1 MNSLTCCPRWL
12 RAACVTLAVVGSFT
26 AARARGFNAQLQAQ
40 SFGSTNWSTGNP
52 TGWQE
57 LDLIPTRVHLTGG
70 PVNNQTITIQFDHT
84 KTLGSRVYR
93 GIEDLLMFT
102 PSANV
107 VITSGPTLSAPA
119 GQDTWTYTLTVN
131 VTNNTPADVEFRTR
145 LAAGAHY
152 FTGTSLQMK
161 GSPSLGTLGFTKPAP
176 SSGSPDLSLVK
187 TGPTSAN
194 PGQTIAYSLSYQ
206 NALSGSGATGVQ
218 IVDTLPAEVTFLSAS
233 GGATL
238 AGNTLTWDLGN
249 LPRGASGVVSYQ
261 VMVTNVVTTGFSFH
275 NDAEINSAENDVN
288 LSNNFSR
295 VTTVVTS
302 NCIPPSILSD
312 PSSASGCGEEVTFSV
327 LANGSAPLSYQWR
340 KDGVDI
346 AGANASQY
354 STSVPGSYDVVIS
367 NLCGTVTSAAA
378 TLTVGNPVIVSDP
391 QDVTACLGASAA
403 FMVEATGNSL
413 TYQWRKD
420 GVDIAG
426 ANASLFEIASV
437 TAADAGS
444 YDVVVTG
451 QCGEPAVSAPAT
463 LTVKPAVV
471 ASNDNYEVAEDGA
484 LTGNVLDNDSGD
496 SLTAELVGSPMNG
509 ALTFNADGS
518 FTYTPNPLFFGNDS
532 FTYRA
537 VGECQSEVAT
547 VSITVTHV
555 NHAPVANDDSYGT
568 LEDTPLNVSAPGVL
582 GNDTDVDGDSIEAA
596 LVDGPSHGVL
606 TLNAD
611 GSFGYTPA
619 TGFFGADTFT
629 YQISDGL
636 AVSGVAT
643 VTVQVTHVNHAP
655 VAEDDTLTISE
666 NSGTHTID
674 VLANDSDVDAGD
686 VLTITEVTQPANG
699 VAAIVE
705 GGVSYTPNLNFHG
718 QDSFT
723 YMISDGNGGAATGNV
738 TITVIH
744 VEQAPVAQDDSY
756 QVQEDDQLDV
766 AAPGVLGNDVNP
778 EPTTLTATLVS
789 GPAHGSLT
797 FRADGSFTYVP
808 NDNYNGP
815 DSFTYKANNG
825 FFDSNVATVRIN
837 VLSVIGAGDIDLYV
851 KTAKAKIN
859 WAADDRDM
867 LAIRGQINPRGIND
881 NLSGATIAL
890 SINGTEVLPAQTL
903 DAKGTAKAVAGSMKI
918 ACRLK
923 AKNGAYSVK
932 LTGADLRTALGLTNQ
947 TAAGVTVLEVR
958 LTINGANLDVPVTV
972 ADIEAGFKT
981 AAGKSSALKFNFRK
995 NRTISGA
1002 FNANKTVGAVSNN
1015 GQSVAIK
1022 GVVTAEGGGA
1032 INPTGDITVHIGND
1046 TITIPQA
1053 MLSNKNGVWQYAGSG
1068 VAGLKKFVLSNA
1080 TRSFVLGVGSNNIG
1094 LPAAGPAAPM
1104 KHDLPL
1110 QIQVPTA
1117 DGTMIF
1123 ESIIELKRSSETA
1136 THWKR

>member
-1 MNSLTCCPRWL
+1 MNKFTHHDRSFRV
-12 RAACVTLAVVGSFT
+12 ACVTLATIVSLT
-26 AARARGFNAQLQAQ
+26 AANARGFNAQLQAQ
-40 SFGSTNWSTGNP
+40 SFGSTNWTTTNP

-57 LDLIPTRVHLTGG
+57 LDLIPTRVHMTGG

-84 KTLGSRVYR
+84 KSLGGRIYR
-93 GIEDLLMFT
+93 GIQDLSLFT

-119 GQDTWTYTLTVN
+119 GQDTWTYTFTVN
-131 VTNNTPADVEFRTR
+131 VTDNAPADVEFRTR

-152 FTGTSLQMK
+152 FTGSSLQMK
-161 GSPSLGTLGFTKPAP
+161 GSPSLGTLGFVKPAP
-176 SSGSPDLSLVK
+176 SSGNPDLSVVK

-194 PGQTIAYSLSYQ
+194 PGQTITYSLSYH
-206 NALSGSGATGVQ
+206 NALNGSGATGVQ
-218 IVDTLPAEVTFLSAS
+218 IVDTLPAAVTFLNAS
-233 GGATL
+233 NGGSL

-249 LPRGASGVVSYQ
+249 LARGESGIVTYQ
-261 VMVTNVVTTGFSFH
+261 VAVTNTVTTGFSFH

-302 NCIPPSILSD
+302 NCIPPSIVVGPAD
-312 PSSASGCGEEVTFSV
+312 ASSCGEQETFTV

-340 KDGVDI
+340 KDGEVI
-346 AGANASQY
+346 LGATASQY

-367 NLCGTVTSAAA
+367 NLCGAVTSAAA

-391 QDVTACLGASAA
+391 QDVIACLGASAA
-403 FMVEATGNSL
+403 FMVQATGNAL

-420 GVDIAG
+420 GAAIEG
-426 ANASLFEIASV
+426 ATGSLLEIASA
-437 TAADAGS
+437 TEADAGS

-451 QCGEPAVSAPAT
+451 ECGEPAVSAPAT

-471 ASNDNYEVAEDGA
+471 ASNDQYEVAEDGV
-484 LTGNVLDNDSGD
+484 LSGNVLDNDSGQ

-509 ALTFNADGS
+509 ALSFNADGS
-518 FTYTPNPLFFGNDS
+518 FTYTPDPLFFGSDS

-537 VGECQSEVAT
+537 VGECQSEIAT

-555 NHAPVANDDSYGT
+555 NHAPVANDDLYGT
-568 LEDTPLNVSAPGVL
+568 LEDTALNISAPGVL
-582 GNDTDVDGDSIEAA
+582 GNDTDVDGDALEAV

-619 TGFFGADTFT
+619 TGFFGADSFT
-629 YQISDGL
+629 YQASDAL

-643 VTVQVTHVNHAP
+643 VTVEVTHVNHAP
-655 VAEDDTLTISE
+655 VAEDDSLSIAE
-666 NSGTHTID
+666 NSGPHAID

-686 VLTITEVTQPANG
+686 VLSITEITPPANG
-699 VAAIVE
+699 VAEIIE
-705 GGVSYTPNLNFHG
+705 GGVRYTPNANFHG
-718 QDSFT
+718 EDSFT
-723 YMISDGNGGAATGNV
+723 YTISDGQGGAATATV

-744 VEQAPVAQDDSY
+744 VEQAPVAQDDLY
-756 QVQEDDQLDV
+756 QVDEDDMLEV
-766 AAPGVLGNDVNP
+766 AAPGVLGNDINP
-778 EPTTLTATLVS
+778 EPTALTATLVTS
-789 GPAHGSLT
+789 PAHGSLT
-797 FRADGSFTYVP
+797 FHADGSFTYVP
-808 NDNYNGP
+808 NDNYNGA
-815 DSFTYKANNG
+815 DSFTYKVNNS
-825 FFDSNVATVRIN
+825 FFDSNVATVHIN
-837 VLSVIGAGDIDLYV
+837 VLPVLGAGDIDLYV
-851 KTAKAKIN
+851 KTAKAKVN
-859 WAADDRDM
+859 WADTDRDA

-890 SINGTEVLPAQTL
+890 SINDTEVLPAQTL
-903 DAKGTAKAVAGSMKI
+903 DAKGVAKTVSGSLKA

-923 AKNGAYSVK
+923 AKNGAYSIK
-932 LTGADLRTALGLTNQ
+932 ISGADLRDALGLANQ
-947 TAAGVTVLEVR
+947 TQAGVTVVKVR
-958 LTINGANLDVPVTV
+958 LTINGAALEVPVTV
-972 ADIEAGFKT
+972 ADIEAAFKT
-981 AAGKSSALKFNFRK
+981 TAGKASALKFNFRK

-1002 FNANKTVGAVSNN
+1002 FNANKTTGAVSSK
-1015 GQSVAIK
+1015 GQTLAIK

-1032 INPTGDITVHIGND
+1032 LNPTGDITVHIGND
-1046 TITIPQA
+1046 TMVIPQA
-1053 MLSNKNGVWQYAGSG
+1053 MLSNNNGVWQYAGSG

-1080 TRSFVLGVGSNNIG
+1080 TRSFVLSVGSGNIG
-1094 LPAAGPAAPM
+1094 LPAAGPGAPM

-1117 DGTMIF
+1117 DGTMVF
-1123 ESIIELKRSSETA
+1123 ESIIELKRTSETS